1 MNINSTRIPLFLT
14 LTLAFSLALAL
25 AALGLVEA
33 ELGARRVRRGL
44 ERRGD
49 LRVERGR
56 RGLALLAAVLLLAR
70 ETRRASRLHRGRR
83 GLGRPGVAGVDDVQ
97 RLLAPALRHLLPAL
111 VLGRGSCGGR
121 RRHVRLRSVGVGEA
135 LPCHRA
141 CVRSAVCALK
151 KKRKKKGQ
159 SLRVPSGFLLERT
172 VHTIFFLLFSAST
185 RVFPSCIDTF
195 RSSVFV
201 SVSSVL

>member
-1 MNINSTRIPLFLT
+1 MNINSTRIPLLLLLLLT
-14 LTLAFSLALAL
+14 LTLALALGL

-151 KKRKKKGQ
+151 KKRKKGSVTQ
-159 SLRVPSGFLLERT
+159 SAVRVFVGENSP
-172 VHTIFFLLFSAST
+172 HHLFSSL
-185 RVFPSCIDTF
+185 FCF
-195 RSSVFV
+195 HSSVSLV
-201 SVSSVL
+201 YRHL